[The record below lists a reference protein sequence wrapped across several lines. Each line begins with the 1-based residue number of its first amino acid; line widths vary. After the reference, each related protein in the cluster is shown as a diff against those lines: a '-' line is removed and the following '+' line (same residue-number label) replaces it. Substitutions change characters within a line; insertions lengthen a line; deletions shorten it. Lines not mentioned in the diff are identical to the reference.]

1 MCKILNSAEAQM
13 VTINMTWWSRDRIVL
28 WSIESTLFGPNAAIG
43 TSILVSIEGTATGIE
58 GSHSFIVRID
68 CESSLC
74 VGSIEYNV
82 TTKYE

>member
-1 MCKILNSAEAQM
+1 MCKKCNSAEAKM

-28 WSIESTLFGPNAAIG
+28 WSIGPPPLGPNAAIG

-58 GSHSFIVRID
+58 GSHSFIVQID

-74 VGSIEYNV
+74 VGNIEYDV